1 MGVNKVDFANGET
14 LIDLTSDT
22 VTPQTLVKGVTAH
35 NSKGEQI
42 IGSLNPEGGGDDETL
57 KKVVEGGATE
67 IVLPDS
73 VTTIKRYCFRDEKT
87 LIDIRSEGVTS
98 ISSYAF
104 YGCTSLALTSLPE
117 GVTSIGSYAFRGCT
131 SLALTSLPE
140 GVTSISTSA
149 FYGCTS
155 LTLMS
160 LPEGVTS
167 ISTSAFY
174 GCTSLT
180 LMSLPEGVTSIGISA
195 FYGCTALTTLI
206 LRRTDAITALGNKS
220 AFALTPI
227 ASGTGYIYVPS
238 ALLATYQA
246 ATNWSTYSAQFRAI
260 EDYPE
265 ITGG

>member
-167 ISTSAFY
+167 I
-174 GCTSLT
+174 
-180 LMSLPEGVTSIGISA
+180 GISA